1 MTSAKNKSRK
11 DRILEAALHIFAE
24 KSYQEA
30 TITEISKEAGVSE
43 ATIYEYFGTKED
55 LLFAIPERI
64 SNHGYEVLTHVL
76 PYIRGAEGR
85 IRAIV
90 YAYFNL
96 YQSNPDY
103 SGLVLLQLMTNKR
116 FRQTSAFAAIRKSA
130 RLLLDCIK
138 QGIEEGTFRRQID
151 PYLVRS
157 ILLGTIEHLFIHWH
171 LRGRPEKPREVMT
184 YLDPL
189 LEIVF
194 AGIREPKEERVI
206 FVKVNPDEA
215 KKMGLLVRC
224 EELSDKDVDSS
235 KESRDKGKGKKNLK
249 RKETALC

>member
-1 MTSAKNKSRK
+1 MASAKSKSRK

-30 TITEISKEAGVSE
+30 TITEVSREAGVSE

-64 SNHGYEVLTHVL
+64 SNQGYDVLTHVL
-76 PYIRGAEGR
+76 PYIKGAEGR

-96 YQSNPDY
+96 YQNNPDY

-116 FRQTSAFAAIRKSA
+116 FRQTAAFSAIRRSA

-138 QGIEEGTFRRQID
+138 QGIDEGTFRRDVD

-157 ILLGTIEHLFIHWH
+157 LLLGTIEHLFIHWH
-171 LRGRPEKPREVMT
+171 LKGRPAQPKEVMA

-215 KKMGLLVRC
+215 KEMGLIVKC
-224 EELSDKDVDSS
+224 EKLPEIDSV
-235 KESRDKGKGKKNLK
+235 KESGDKGKKKTNVK
-249 RKETALC
+249 RKEKVLC